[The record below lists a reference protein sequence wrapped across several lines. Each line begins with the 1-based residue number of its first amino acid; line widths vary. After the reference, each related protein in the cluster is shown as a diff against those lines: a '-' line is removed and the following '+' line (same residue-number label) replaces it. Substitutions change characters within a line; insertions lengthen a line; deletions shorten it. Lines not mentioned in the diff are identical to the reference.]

1 MEIFIYFGGGG
12 PGAGGR
18 SEKSGGSSV
27 ILFSGGSLS
36 NKAESFFEGTNVKK
50 YSQKRVDGNLFFFIK
65 SEKQFYT
72 FGKILI
78 DTKIN

>member
-12 PGAGGR
+12 GQGEGPKNQ
-18 SEKSGGSSV
+18 EVSSV

-72 FGKILI
+72 FGKIL
-78 DTKIN
+78 

>member
-12 PGAGGR
+12 GDRGKVRKIRRCLLSYYFQGVPLATR
-18 SEKSGGSSV
+18 
-27 ILFSGGSLS
+27 LSL
-36 NKAESFFEGTNVKK
+36 FEGTNVKK

-72 FGKILI
+72 FGKIL
-78 DTKIN
+78 